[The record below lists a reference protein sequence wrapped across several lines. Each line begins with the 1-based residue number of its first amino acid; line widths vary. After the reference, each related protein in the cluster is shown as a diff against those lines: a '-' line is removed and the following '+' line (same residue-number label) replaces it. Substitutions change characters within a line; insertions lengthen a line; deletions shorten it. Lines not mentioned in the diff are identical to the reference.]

1 MLRTI
6 IFKVALY
13 TYFILWSPILL
24 IGLISKRLI
33 RFLIRVCA
41 MGVLGLSHYIA
52 GIKYEIHYPPVEEN
66 GIPVVRNG
74 NIRFDGKSI
83 IAAKHMSIL
92 EVAILTVHVPN
103 FFFIIKRE
111 LLWIPVYGWA
121 FWRMGLQ
128 PVNRARGATNMKKLT
143 HAVAKKIMDGQNLII
158 FPEGTRTKPGHPYCP
173 LVLIQVNIGQSM
185 VKCILARPTCG
196 LNQCYHATHHWMKLG
211 RQSIATAHNKNIK
224 ILQPM
229 QDFYLHHDIR
239 LPPLYDRPSPSSVI
253 IRDKLRPS
261 GNMTPASIRPKYLSS
276 VISTSSTTVPTG
288 INSTNLSRARFA
300 ITFSDSHIPFI
311 SGVSI
316 SATRTRTFIF
326 MPSSNNRRAAKVSPS
341 IT

>member
-52 GIKYEIHYPPVEEN
+52 GIKYKIHYPPVEEN

-158 FPEGTRTKPGHPYCP
+158 FPEGTRTKPGHP
-173 LVLIQVNIGQSM
+173 
-185 VKCILARPTCG
+185 VKIKRGLLFLAHELKLPILPVGTDSG
-196 LNQCYHATHHWMKLG
+196 KYWPKHGKMHSG
-211 RQSIATAHNKNIK
+211 TAH
-224 ILQPM
+224 LWFEPM
-229 QDFYLHHDIR
+229 
-239 LPPLYDRPSPSSVI
+239 LPC
-253 IRDKLRPS
+253 
-261 GNMTPASIRPKYLSS
+261 NASLDEI
-276 VISTSSTTVPTG
+276 G
-288 INSTNLSRARFA
+288 AAINR
-300 ITFSDSHIPFI
+300 H
-311 SGVSI
+311 
-316 SATRTRTFIF
+316 SA
-326 MPSSNNRRAAKVSPS
+326 
-341 IT
+341 